1 MKQIDDE
8 LKRLAN
14 QYLKDSSELDDA
26 SQKEVRDKFLFWETD
41 YCNGCEIDVI
51 LRGGGGLVG
60 KSYDYGDIEWI

>member
-26 SQKEVRDKFLFWETD
+26 SQK
-41 YCNGCEIDVI
+41 
-51 LRGGGGLVG
+51 RGA
-60 KSYDYGDIEWI
+60 